1 MGWETFRLETM
12 LPIGQVRP
20 GTDSML
26 ESNTVEPDLIATEML
41 ALPSKSSRNKNNS
54 DLMNGKTTLM

>member
-1 MGWETFRLETM
+1 MYVKCTLYENNRFTHETLMGWETFRLETM

-26 ESNTVEPDLIATEML
+26 ESNTVELDLIATEML
-41 ALPSKSSRNKNNS
+41 VLP
-54 DLMNGKTTLM
+54 